1 VTEHLEVLVV
11 GAGLSGIAAGYYLQT
26 QVPAKRYAILESRGA
41 LGGTWDLF
49 RYPGIR
55 SDSDMFTLGYS
66 FQPWRSAV
74 AIGRGETILE
84 YLTETAREHGIDR
97 AIRFHHTVERAAWSS
112 ETARWTVEGH
122 TGDGRAFRLTTNFLL
137 MCSGYYHYDAGY
149 TPELPGMER
158 YRGRIAHPQSWTAD
172 IDYTGKRVV
181 VIGSGATAVTLVPA
195 LAERAA
201 HVTMLQRTPSYVLS
215 IPSVVDPIAGWLQRR
230 LSPRRAN
237 DIARWKNA
245 LLSRALY
252 DFCRTFPKTA
262 KKLFRKGAREALGPD
277 YDLDTHFT
285 PPYEPWDQRLCLIP
299 EGDLWKSIS
308 SGRVEVVTDRIASFT
323 ETGVALA
330 SGRTLEADLI
340 VTATGLRLKFMGG
353 LALAVDGVPVD
364 LPSRK
369 VYRGTM
375 ISDVPNLAFVVGYTN
390 ASWTLKAELILRYAC
405 RVIAE
410 LDRTGATHA
419 VPRPGPDV
427 GDEPLLDLASGYVQ
441 RAAGKLPRQ
450 GTRMPWR
457 VYQHYVRDYLMFRRG
472 RIADGVL
479 ELARPRYSSA
489 ITGVQSPSP

>member
-1 VTEHLEVLVV
+1 MSEHLDVLVV
-11 GAGLSGIAAGYYLQT
+11 GAGLSGIAAGYYIQT
-26 QVPAKRYAILESRGA
+26 KLPTKRFAILESRGA

-66 FQPWRSAV
+66 FRPWRSDRVIAD
-74 AIGRGETILE
+74 GGSILA
-84 YLTETAREHGIDR
+84 YLTDTAREYGIDR

-112 ETARWTVEGH
+112 ETGRWTIEGH
-122 TGDGRAFRLTTNFLL
+122 SENQPFRITANFLL
-137 MCSGYYHYDAGY
+137 MCAGYYHYDSGY
-149 TPELPGMER
+149 TPELPGIER
-158 YRGRIAHPQSWTAD
+158 YRGRIVHPQTWTDD
-172 IDYTGKRVV
+172 IDYTDKRVV

-215 IPSVVDPIAGWLQRR
+215 IPSIVDPIAGWLQRR
-230 LSPRRAN
+230 FSPERAG

-252 DFCRTFPKTA
+252 DFCRTFPTVA
-262 KKLFRKGAREALGPD
+262 KKLFKKGARDVLGPD
-277 YDLDTHFT
+277 YDVDTHFT

-299 EGDLWKSIS
+299 EGDLFTSLR
-308 SGRVEVVTDRIASFT
+308 SGRAEVVTDHIAGYT
-323 ETGVALA
+323 ETGLLLR
-330 SGRTLEADLI
+330 SGRTLDADLI
-340 VTATGLRLKFMGG
+340 VTATGLRLQFMGG
-353 LALAVDGVPVD
+353 LSLTVDGTPVD
-364 LPSRK
+364 LPTRK

-390 ASWTLKAELILRYAC
+390 ASWTLKAELILQYVC

-410 LDRTGATHA
+410 LDRTGNTHA
-419 VPRPGPDV
+419 TARPNADV

-441 RAAGKLPRQ
+441 RAAAGLPRQ
-450 GTRMPWR
+450 GKRTPWR
-457 VYQHYVRDYLMFRRG
+457 VYQHYVRDYFMLKRG

-479 ELARPRYSSA
+479 ELARARRYSSA
-489 ITGVQSPSP
+489 IAGVQSPSP